1 MTNTTICVAA
11 ASISGLLFW
20 GALAHPY
27 QDDATSDDAMPDDAM
42 PDDAMIDDAMTD
54 EAMQDS
60 DLLRGPTVADDATR
74 TLINVDMGGNFVRVQ
89 GRPEEAALGLVIV
102 DPDRRQQAQ
111 AAAAARRTSIGM
123 LLIDNIDL
131 VKEAS
136 DAVRAGEN
144 QTVQRVYR
152 EIYSRFDPDQ
162 IRDPLLADFA
172 QALSAEEQQQVVA
185 MVDDYWT
192 AWIDWE
198 LRNRNNPNDAM
209 RARTEQRLAFSIFQR
224 EIGEAY
230 NWALRPFQQRMEAL
244 YEMVEP
250 TEEQRSAIRDAMIE
264 YIREARLE
272 PTPEQR
278 RKTADEIYML
288 FTEEQHQR
296 LFERMLWR
304 M

>member
-1 MTNTTICVAA
+1 MPNTTICAAA
-11 ASISGLLFW
+11 ASISGLVFW
-20 GALAHPY
+20 GASAHPY

-42 PDDAMIDDAMTD
+42 IDKAMRDD
-54 EAMQDS
+54 

-102 DPDRRQQAQ
+102 DPDRREQAQ
-111 AAAAARRTSIGM
+111 AAAASRGTSIGM
-123 LLIDNIDL
+123 MLIDNIDL

-144 QTVQRVYR
+144 RTVQRIYR

-185 MVDDYWT
+185 MVDDYWD

-198 LRNRNNPNDAM
+198 LRNRTDPNDEM

-264 YIREARLE
+264 YIREARLA

-278 RKTADEIYML
+278 RKTADEIYLL